1 MTVVHVIGSN
11 EEPPLLCFRGING
24 NVQSACSACPAGLT
38 TGACPHL
45 LSLSQE
51 CPDNTSTPTRPSP
64 FARAEVCKPSPRFE
78 PVCSQFHDQNQ
89 SNLVCRAGK
98 KSCGWFRGCWLIFTR
113 ANLAYPG
120 LWICCCCC
128 SSKGCERREDERGCQ
143 RSVICGKPGL
153 ANCEALRCD
162 QLEMPNISSCL
173 RAS

>member
-1 MTVVHVIGSN
+1 MLPRHKWECAIC
-11 EEPPLLCFRGING
+11 PFK
-24 NVQSACSACPAGLT
+24 CPAGLT

-64 FARAEVCKPSPRFE
+64 FAGAEVCKPSPRFE
-78 PVCSQFHDQNQ
+78 SVRSQLHDRNQ
-89 SNLVCRAGK
+89 SNLVYRGVKKENFWVDSRLLTKYSRALT
-98 KSCGWFRGCWLIFTR
+98 S
-113 ANLAYPG
+113 AAQDSE
-120 LWICCCCC
+120 ICCCCC
-128 SSKGCERREDERGCQ
+128 SSTGCERREDERGCQ

-162 QLEMPNISSCL
+162 QLEMPNISSCR